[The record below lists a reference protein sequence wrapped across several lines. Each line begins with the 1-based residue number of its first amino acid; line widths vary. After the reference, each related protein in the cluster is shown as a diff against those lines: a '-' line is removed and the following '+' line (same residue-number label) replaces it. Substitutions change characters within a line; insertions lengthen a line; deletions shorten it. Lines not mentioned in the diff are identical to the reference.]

1 MARGLPDDA
10 NVKGYGDIHRSDD
23 ITELAA
29 RLGSPLTYK
38 RQGNVLYTDAFE
50 RGVGGWVIT
59 RDTVAEDATLS
70 GSYNIV
76 GGVGLVL
83 ANATGD
89 QEIVKAE
96 RIMPMF
102 SAGIYAVF
110 VTVSLSTDAWAFQL
124 TARHYDGSR
133 KWDYMLDASA
143 SGETMTYGSNGGSTV
158 TLTDQLDFFSGE
170 ENFHV
175 IGLFFDT
182 KKNEYVQVTVDGT
195 VYDLAGVVPN
205 SGASDTAPQ
214 LDLWIHIESTTEVD
228 ATAIIDSVVL
238 VQNPT
243 TVN

>member
-29 RLGSPLTYK
+29 RLGSPMTYK
-38 RQGNVLYTDAFE
+38 RQGNVLYTDAFD

-102 SAGIYAVF
+102 SPEIYAVF
-110 VTVSLSTDAWAFQL
+110 ITVSLSTDAWAFQI
-124 TARHYDGSR
+124 TARHYDGAR
-133 KWDYMLDASA
+133 KWDYTLDASA
-143 SGETMTYGSNGGSTV
+143 SGETMTYGSTEGETV
-158 TLTDQLDFFSGE
+158 SLIDQLGFFSGE
-170 ENFHV
+170 DNFHV

-182 KKNEYVQVTVDGT
+182 EKNEYVQVTMDGA
-195 VYDLAGVVPN
+195 VYDLGGVIPN
-205 SGASDTAPQ
+205 SGVSFTAPQ
-214 LDLWIHIESTTEVD
+214 LDLWIQVESTTEVD
-228 ATAIIDSVVL
+228 AVAIIDSVVL

-243 TVN
+243 AVN